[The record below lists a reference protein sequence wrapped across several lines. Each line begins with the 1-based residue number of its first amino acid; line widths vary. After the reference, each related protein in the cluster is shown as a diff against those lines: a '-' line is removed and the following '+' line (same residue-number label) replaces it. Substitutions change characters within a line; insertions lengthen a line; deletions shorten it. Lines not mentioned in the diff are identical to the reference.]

1 MALTQSFAIAP
12 LNGLVS
18 VPIWHGYEGAG
29 TQAWHEGEVLVASSG
44 TLVVGT
50 ADPTA
55 ETIVGLSLEHAA
67 GTTSAD
73 VAYIPA
79 LPNLIFEGCLQNAA
93 GTATIALATHM
104 YAEFGINVTSKV
116 WWIDT
121 DETTHKDVV
130 IVGFKDAIGTLN
142 GVVYF
147 QFKPGATIFDQAVT

>member
-1 MALTQSFAIAP
+1 MALTQGFAIAP

-18 VPIWHGYEGAG
+18 VPIWHGYEAAS
-29 TQAWHEGEVLVASSG
+29 QSFHEGELLINSSG
-44 TLVVGT
+44 ALAVAG

-55 ETIVGLSLEHAA
+55 ETLVGMALGHAT

-73 VAYIPA
+73 VAYIPL
-79 LPNLIFEGCLQNAA
+79 LPTLIFEGCLQNAA

-104 YAEFGINVTSKV
+104 YAEFGINVTSNV

-130 IVGFKDAIGTLN
+130 IVGFKDAIGTVN

-147 QFKPGATIFDQAVT
+147 QIKPGATIFDQAVT